1 MKMLH
6 RVTLTH
12 NMSSLEIMMLPCII
26 ESNHW
31 GLIVFDLISQKIFY
45 DGFQMKLPPLYLR
58 SCVKVLQTFFE
69 NSHCERF
76 NVSKRKSPS
85 LESFGMP
92 DQPHSGTGSA
102 SCGIGVLLAARD
114 FSNGVKEFEWTFEE
128 APHYRKQFVIDVIKE
143 MR

>member
-1 MKMLH
+1 
-6 RVTLTH
+6 
-12 NMSSLEIMMLPCII
+12 MLPCII

-31 GLIVFDLISQKIFY
+31 GLIVSDLISQKNFY
-45 DGFQMKLPPLYLR
+45 DDGFHMKPPPMYLK
-58 SCVKVLQTFFE
+58 SCVKVLHTFFE

-76 NVSKRKSPS
+76 NVSKWNSPS

-92 DQPHSGTGSA
+92 DQPHSCTGSA

-128 APHYRKQFVIDVIKE
+128 APYYRKRFMLDVISE